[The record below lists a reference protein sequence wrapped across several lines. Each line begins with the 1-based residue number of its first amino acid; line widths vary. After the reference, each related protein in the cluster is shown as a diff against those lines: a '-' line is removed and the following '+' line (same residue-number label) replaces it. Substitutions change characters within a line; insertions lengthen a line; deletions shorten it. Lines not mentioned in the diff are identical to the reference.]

1 MKTYI
6 GVFDSGLGGLTCV
19 RELIEKM
26 PHENVIFLADN
37 KNVPY
42 GSKNR
47 EQIRVLSFN
56 NVCFLNRFDLKAL
69 IIACNTSEA
78 NARDVIEDN
87 VNVPVYGVIRPAV
100 KAALK
105 ATENRK
111 IGLFATSLTVRS
123 GKYEEILKEYADDA
137 KLYSKECPDLVPM
150 IEDGKFGISNQEM
163 IETVDEYL
171 RPLIEKGID
180 TLILGCTH
188 YDVLIDILKKQYPDL
203 NVVSSSRCVIDEV
216 LNDLKIKEKGEPERK
231 YFTTSLDKRFDKVSK
246 MIINDIEF
254 ETVDV

>member
-1 MKTYI
+1 MKSYI

-19 RELIEKM
+19 RELIKKM

-42 GSKNR
+42 GSKTR
-47 EQIRVLSFN
+47 EQIRVFSYN
-56 NVCFLNRFDLKAL
+56 NVRFLNRFVLKAL
-69 IIACNTSEA
+69 IVACNTSEA
-78 NARDVIEDN
+78 NARDIIEEN

-105 ATENRK
+105 ATKNGK
-111 IGLFATSLTVRS
+111 IGLFATSLTVKS
-123 GKYEEILKEYADDA
+123 KKYETTMRELNNDVRF
-137 KLYSKECPDLVPM
+137 YSLECPKLVPM
-150 IEDGKFGISNQEM
+150 IEEGKFSIDDQEM
-163 IETVDEYL
+163 LETIREYL
-171 RPLIEKGID
+171 DPLLESGID

-188 YDVLIDILKKQYPDL
+188 YDVLIDIFNRYYPKL

-216 LNDLKIKEKGEPERK
+216 LNELNIKEEKDAERK
-231 YFTTSLDKRFDKVSK
+231 YFTTSLDERFDKVSK
-246 MIINDIEF
+246 MIINDIEY

>member
-1 MKTYI
+1 MKAYI

-19 RELIEKM
+19 RELIRKM

-42 GSKNR
+42 GSKTR
-47 EQIRVLSFN
+47 EQIRVFSYN
-56 NVCFLNRFDLKAL
+56 NVNFLNRFDLKAL

-78 NARDVIEDN
+78 NARDIIEEN
-87 VNVPVYGVIRPAV
+87 VNVPVYGVIKPAV

-105 ATENRK
+105 ATKNRK

-123 GKYEEILKEYADDA
+123 KKYETTMKELDDKVKVYAI
-137 KLYSKECPDLVPM
+137 ECPKLVPM
-150 IEDGKFGISNQEM
+150 IEDGKFSTDDQEM
-163 IETVDEYL
+163 LNVVREYL
-171 RPLIEKGID
+171 DPLLEKGID

-188 YDVLIDILKKQYPDL
+188 YDVLIDIFDKYYPEL

-216 LNDLKIKEKGEPERK
+216 LNELNIKEEKEAERK
-231 YFTTSLDKRFDKVSK
+231 YFTTALEERFDKVSK
-246 MIINDIEF
+246 VIINDIEY
-254 ETVDV
+254 EIVDV